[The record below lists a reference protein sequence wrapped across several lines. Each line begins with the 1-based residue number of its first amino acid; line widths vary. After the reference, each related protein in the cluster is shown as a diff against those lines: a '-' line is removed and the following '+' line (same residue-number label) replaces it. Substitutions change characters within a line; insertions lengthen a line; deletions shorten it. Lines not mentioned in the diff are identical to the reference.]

1 MFKSYRIVGIALLT
15 IITHVS
21 CSTTRVAG
29 AQTQEPAKAQE
40 AGQPK
45 TAAAKNG
52 IKKYGEV
59 ITKDAVSDQG
69 VFTIHKV
76 ADKYYYE
83 IPDTLLN
90 RDFLWISRI
99 AGIPAGLGGGYMNAG
114 SSVNEQMVEWQKIEN
129 KIVLKTRSYGAI
141 AADSLPINLS
151 VQANNYQPTL
161 HAFDIAAFSKD
172 SSSFVIDVTK
182 FLLSDI
188 KAFSGLSAAMRR
200 DYKVSK
206 LDESRSFISSAKS
219 FPLNIEVRQD
229 FTYDAAEPPSN
240 SATGAISLMMNQSM
254 VLLPKVPMQPR
265 INDYRV
271 GYFNFRQVDYGS
283 EALKADEKTY
293 IRRWRLEPK
302 DVEAYKR
309 GELVEPVKP
318 IVYYL
323 DPATPMKLRPYI
335 KAGVE
340 QWNAAFETAGFK
352 NAIIAK
358 DPPTLEE
365 DPDFNPEDVRYSV
378 IRYVASTTRN
388 AMGPSVSDPRS
399 GEIIESDIVWYHN
412 HLRSYRNR
420 YLLETGAANPAART
434 LDTPMEQ
441 LGEMMLGVITHEV
454 GHALGLPHNMKASAA
469 YPTESLRNG
478 KFTQEYGIA
487 ATIMD
492 YARYN
497 YVAQPGDQNVRFIRQ
512 LGPYDHYSI
521 NWGYR
526 YLPDAKS
533 AEAEVP
539 TLSKWIDEKSGDPMY
554 QFGSGSGGYD
564 PASQTE
570 GIGDDPVKASTYGLK
585 NLKIVAP
592 NLMKWTAAQTND
604 YSDLEELYGELT
616 GVWSRYIGHVVTNIG
631 GVNENR
637 LKPNQK
643 GHVYTPVS
651 AKEQRESLNW
661 LLENA
666 FTSPDW
672 LNQTEIARNI
682 HHAGQVDN
690 IRSLQVRHL
699 NNLLSP
705 DRLARLMENE
715 VNGVKFNAM
724 DMVSQLQRGIW
735 SEVYSGRKIDIYR
748 RNLQKAYLDR
758 MDYLLNSEPGRSS
771 RFGTPVDLS
780 QSDTRSI
787 ARGELVKL
795 ERQLKAARN
804 NADNLTKYHIEDALV
819 RIDKILKA
827 EKNKA

>member
-1 MFKSYRIVGIALLT
+1 MFKSYKLIGIILLT
-15 IITHVS
+15 AITHHSCTVS
-21 CSTTRVAG
+21 KVAG
-29 AQTQEPAKAQE
+29 TNAQTTVKAQE
-40 AGQPK
+40 PEKPK
-45 TAAAKNG
+45 TPATKSSM
-52 IKKYGEV
+52 KSYREV
-59 ITKDAVSDQG
+59 IPQNAVSDKG
-69 VFTIHKV
+69 VFNTHKV
-76 ADKYYYE
+76 GDKYFYE
-83 IPDTLLN
+83 IPDSLLN

-99 AGIPAGLGGGYMNAG
+99 AGLPSALGGGYVNAG
-114 SSVNEQMVEWQKIEN
+114 SSISEQMVEWQKIN
-129 KIVLKTRSYGAI
+129 DKIILKTKSYNAV

-151 VQANNYQPTL
+151 VKANNYQPTL
-161 HAFDIAAFSKD
+161 YAFDIAAVTKD
-172 SSSFVIDVTK
+172 SSAYVIEVTK

-188 KAFSGLSAAMRR
+188 KVFSGLNADMRKT
-200 DYKVSK
+200 YKVSK
-206 LDESRSFISSAKS
+206 LDDSRSFISSVKS
-219 FPLNIEVRQD
+219 FPLNLEVRQD

-240 SATGAISLMMNQSM
+240 SATGSISLLMNQSM

-271 GYFNFRQVDYGS
+271 GYFNIKQIDYGS
-283 EALKADEKTY
+283 EALKADEKSY
-293 IRRWRLEPK
+293 IRRWNLVPK
-302 DVEAYKR
+302 DIEAYKR

-340 QWNAAFETAGFK
+340 QWNKAFETAGFK
-352 NAIIAK
+352 NAILAK
-358 DPPTLEE
+358 DPPSEAE

-388 AMGPSVSDPRS
+388 AVGPSVSDPRS
-399 GEIIESDIVWYHN
+399 GEIIESDIIWYHN

-434 LDTPMEQ
+434 LDTPMED
-441 LGEMMLGVITHEV
+441 LGEMMLEVITHEI

-469 YPTESLRNG
+469 YPTEKLRDG
-478 KFTQEYGIA
+478 KFTQESGIA

-497 YVAQPGDQNVRFIRQ
+497 YVAQPGDKNIRFIRQ
-512 LGPYDHYSI
+512 LGPYDHYVI

-533 AEAEVP
+533 AEDEVP
-539 TLSKWIDEKSGDPMY
+539 TLSKWINEKSGNPIFE
-554 QFGSGSGGYD
+554 FGSGSGGYD

-585 NLKIVAP
+585 NLKVVAP

-604 YSDLEELYGELT
+604 YADLEELYGELT
-616 GVWSRYIGHVVTNIG
+616 GVWSRYIGHVVTNVG
-631 GVNENR
+631 GVYENR

-643 GHVYTPVS
+643 GYIYTAVPAV
-651 AKEQRESLNW
+651 EQKKSLNW

-666 FTSPDW
+666 FSSPEW
-672 LNQTEIARNI
+672 LHQSEIARNI
-682 HHAGQVDN
+682 HHAGHVDN

-699 NNLLSP
+699 NSLLSA
-705 DRLARLMENE
+705 DRLTRLMENE
-715 VNGVKFNAM
+715 VNGVNYNAL
-724 DMVSQLQRGIW
+724 DMVSDLQRGIW
-735 SEVYSGRKIDIYR
+735 SEIYAGKKINIYR

-758 MDYLLNSEPGRSS
+758 IDFLLNSEPKTS

-780 QSDTRSI
+780 QSDIRSI
-787 ARGELVKL
+787 ARGELLKL
-795 ERQLKAARN
+795 ERQLKAIRN
-804 NADNLTKYHIEDALV
+804 KSTDNLTKYHLEDSLV

-827 EKNKA
+827 EKNKV